1 MQILKYPLDIDLTQ
15 NEGHATLAGKF
26 LIASPFCQFNE
37 MYSKSVI
44 YVASHAKHGSVGMI
58 INHLINKMSSK
69 HLLTMLRDE
78 TEIND
83 LIIPV
88 CLGGPV
94 EPERGFILHTKD
106 YARNVLFSLNDKLN
120 VSSNVDIL
128 KDIASG
134 HGPQKSLFVMGY
146 TGWEPGQIEKEIESN
161 LWIVADSDYDL
172 IFNEK
177 HDIKWKAALSSV
189 GINENMFCSQIGR
202 A

>member
-1 MQILKYPLDIDLTQ
+1 MQILKYPLDIDLTEQ
-15 NEGHATLAGKF
+15 DGHYNLAGK
-26 LIASPFCQFNE
+26 LLVASPFCQFNE
-37 MYSKSVI
+37 MYNKSVI

-58 INHLINKMSSK
+58 INHLINKMSSR
-69 HLLTMLRDE
+69 HLLTMLREEAD
-78 TEIND
+78 IND
-83 LIIPV
+83 LIIYV

-106 YARNVLFSLNDKLN
+106 YARNILFSLNDKLSI
-120 VSSNVDIL
+120 SSNVEIL

-146 TGWEPGQIEKEIESN
+146 TGWEAGQIEKEIESN
-161 LWIVADSDYDL
+161 LWIVADPDYDL

-177 HDIKWKAALSSV
+177 HDIKWKTALSSV
-189 GINENMFCSQIGR
+189 GITENVFCSQTGR